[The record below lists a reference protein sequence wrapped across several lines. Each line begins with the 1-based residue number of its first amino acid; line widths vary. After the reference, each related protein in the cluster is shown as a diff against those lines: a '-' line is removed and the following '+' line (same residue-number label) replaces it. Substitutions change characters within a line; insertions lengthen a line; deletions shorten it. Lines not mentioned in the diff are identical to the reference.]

1 MKTPH
6 VYQSTTRFCCILSG
20 TIFLVYILEGEIK
33 NPTGQLSLRNPFT
46 ELLETY
52 IRVSFKKLLVKAVAD
67 WLLPLF
73 SHKISLLSL
82 IGHSGPHLV
91 LQNEEE
97 PNSKFQIIGWK
108 LTVWAQR
115 IAIGY
120 LFFSP
125 AGNLLCLTVSTLQRV
140 FWNKFPLK
148 LVTLICLVTDPLDLF
163 QKKSTWQYFHSVSRP
178 RIRVW
183 PNQT

>member
-20 TIFLVYILEGEIK
+20 TIFLVYILEREIK

-52 IRVSFKKLLVKAVAD
+52 IRVSFKKLPVKAVAD

-91 LQNEEE
+91 L
-97 PNSKFQIIGWK
+97 
-108 LTVWAQR
+108 
-115 IAIGY
+115 
-120 LFFSP
+120 
-125 AGNLLCLTVSTLQRV
+125 VSTLQRV
-140 FWNKFPLK
+140 FRNKFPLK

-163 QKKSTWQYFHSVSRP
+163 QKKST
-178 RIRVW
+178 
-183 PNQT
+183 